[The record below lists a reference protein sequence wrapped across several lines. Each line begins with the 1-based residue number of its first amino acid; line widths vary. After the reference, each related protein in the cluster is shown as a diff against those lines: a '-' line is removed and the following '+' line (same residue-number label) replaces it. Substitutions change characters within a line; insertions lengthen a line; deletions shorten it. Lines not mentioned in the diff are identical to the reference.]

1 MKQFKND
8 KERMEFVKN
17 NDNWKPNHTGLL
29 ETRELDFGTKKFIR
43 IVGKVKDQYDLRVKL
58 NTIDQFEIVSD
69 KDGCHLE
76 HRSNGE
82 IAKAIRECKDV

>member
-1 MKQFKND
+1 MIEFKND
-8 KERMEFVKN
+8 KERMEFVKDHN
-17 NDNWKPNHTGLL
+17 NWKENHTGLL
-29 ETRELDFGTKKFIR
+29 ETRELDFGSKKFIR

-82 IAKAIRECKDV
+82 VVKAIRECK